1 MKNYSIVVWDIQFC
15 KVDDEGNELL
25 NEDGS
30 VKLFTDDGNLDC
42 SYIAEGV
49 NEDELFEVSDE

>member
-30 VKLFTDDGNLDC
+30 VKLFTDGGNLDC

-49 NEDELFEVSDE
+49 NEDELFEVSYE

>member
-30 VKLFTDDGNLDC
+30 VKLFTDGGNLDC
-42 SYIAEGV
+42 SYIAEGLD
-49 NEDELFEVSDE
+49 EDDLEEAKV

>member
-1 MKNYSIVVWDIQFC
+1 MKNYSIVVWDIQLC

-30 VKLFTDDGNLDC
+30 VKLFTDGGNLDC